1 MMGNLDF
8 HLSSSMSPS
17 RETLSRKSG
26 RREVED
32 SSLRRRHMGG
42 EQHVIICPLPKAHKH
57 INVLGVS
64 MTSYLVFP
72 LEAKQ
77 LKCRVDCAVPD
88 SWLARPAPLGMT

>member
-1 MMGNLDF
+1 MMGNLGF

-17 RETLSRKSG
+17 SDTLSMKSG

-42 EQHVIICPLPKAHKH
+42 TAYHHFLPLSTQTYKR
-57 INVLGVS
+57 VS
-64 MTSYLVFP
+64 KTSYLVFP
-72 LEAKQ
+72 SEAIQ
-77 LKCRVDCAVPD
+77 LRCCVVCAVPD

>member
-1 MMGNLDF
+1 MMGNLGF

-42 EQHVIICPLPKAHKH
+42 GTAYHHFLP
-57 INVLGVS
+57 
-64 MTSYLVFP
+64 
-72 LEAKQ
+72 
-77 LKCRVDCAVPD
+77 
-88 SWLARPAPLGMT
+88 